1 MKQSRVALSA
11 ARSALIFS
19 GADPGGAAS
28 PFHGR
33 PTGLTKHFLVG
44 FAVLALSAALAKAG
58 TINFGD
64 PSELGTVYVLNGTA
78 QITTDPALE
87 ISGQPSGELTDLSV
101 SNTLGVGAA
110 GSIVFTNP
118 VSPSFNVSFTFDL
131 FGGGAIPA
139 DGITL
144 AFFGGNSPDVVGLC
158 CSGLGF
164 AEIVGPDVPAF
175 SVGFDVYPNQDIDTC
190 YDSSGNVAPCPF
202 EGPAPYVAV
211 NLGSLGV
218 FSSTRSQDQVNEPD
232 LVGEPHTTD
241 ISLSN
246 NLLNVTLDGN
256 PVITNF
262 YVPPQDIPQIGYVG
276 ITGSTGSYAE
286 YQIVNDIS
294 LTSTPE
300 PATGAEMLTG
310 IALLALF
317 AIKNR
322 RTGEKCRLSGG
333 RL

>member
-1 MKQSRVALSA
+1 MKHCRVTRSA
-11 ARSALIFS
+11 VRSALIS
-19 GADPGGAAS
+19 ADAVPGGAA
-28 PFHGR
+28 PPCYGR
-33 PTGLTKHFLVG
+33 PSGLIKNFLGG
-44 FAVLALSAALAKAG
+44 FALLALSASISQAG
-58 TINFGD
+58 TINFAD
-64 PSELGTVYVLNGTA
+64 PSQLGIVYVLNGTA
-78 QITTDPALE
+78 QVTTDPALE

-118 VSPSFNVSFTFDL
+118 ISASFNVSFTFDL
-131 FGGGAIPA
+131 SGGGAIPA

-144 AFFGGNSPDVVGLC
+144 AFFGGSSPDVVGLC

-164 AEIVGPDVPAF
+164 AEIVGPTVPAF

-202 EGPAPYVAV
+202 EGPAPYIAV

-218 FSSTRSQDQVNEPD
+218 FSSTRSQDQVYEPD
-232 LVGEPHTTD
+232 LVGEHTTD
-241 ISLSN
+241 ISLAN
-246 NLLNVTLDGN
+246 DLLNVTLDGN

-262 YVPPQDIPQIGYVG
+262 YVPPQYIPEIGYVG

-286 YQIVNDIS
+286 YQIVNDVS

-310 IALLALF
+310 ITLLALC
-317 AIKNR
+317 AIRNR
-322 RTGEKCRLSGG
+322 RTGEQCRLSAG